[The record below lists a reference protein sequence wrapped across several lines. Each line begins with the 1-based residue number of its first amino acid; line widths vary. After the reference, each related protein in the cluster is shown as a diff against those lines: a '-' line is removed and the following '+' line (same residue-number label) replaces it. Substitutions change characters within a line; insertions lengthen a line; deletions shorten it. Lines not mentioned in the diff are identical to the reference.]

1 MVKILVV
8 SIRHPTKTVFGK
20 CITTYPQRVS
30 RNGTEAFIYV
40 NKASSMLLQRFAS
53 MTHKVRPSVYPSASV
68 IISYSLVLLI
78 PHNTI
83 SRLQMCLYSI
93 EMPP

>member
-40 NKASSMLLQRFAS
+40 NKASSMLLQRFS
-53 MTHKVRPSVYPSASV
+53 IKEEKGIYTTLNGVVRSEYDF
-68 IISYSLVLLI
+68 
-78 PHNTI
+78 N
-83 SRLQMCLYSI
+83 
-93 EMPP
+93 E

>member
-1 MVKILVV
+1 VPSGRVRNSELDTVVKIIESMVKILVV

-40 NKASSMLLQRFAS
+40 NKA
-53 MTHKVRPSVYPSASV
+53 Y
-68 IISYSLVLLI
+68 
-78 PHNTI
+78 
-83 SRLQMCLYSI
+83 
-93 EMPP
+93 